1 MEQVA
6 TLLILKLG
14 DGQARIR
21 EAALGA
27 LINLSRYY
35 YMLNQLGPP
44 S

>member
-1 MEQVA
+1 MEQLA

-27 LINLSRYY
+27 LINLSR
-35 YMLNQLGPP
+35 
-44 S
+44 